1 MLEPLKMAQ
10 LAETSFFKT
19 WRGQG
24 RNRPLI

>member
-1 MLEPLKMAQ
+1 MLEPLKTAQ